1 MKQKF
6 LHHLG
11 VGAGFLGLIGWFWA
25 GRELGIMDWATQQ
38 VPPQFGGAGL
48 MVGIIVVMTPGFFI
62 WKWINRWL
70 ERTLSVTGI
79 YYEDAYYASMDKAQA
94 DKKKAQQKDS
104 QRRDQ
109 HHHEGRDNN
118 ANDNDKSDGGGSD
131 SGGDSGGDGGGGD

>member
-25 GRELGIMDWATQQ
+25 GRELGIMDWAAQQ

-48 MVGIIVVMTPGFFI
+48 MVGIIIVMTPGFYI
-62 WKWINRWL
+62 WKLINRWL
-70 ERTLSVTGI
+70 ERTLAVQGM
-79 YYEDAYYASMDKAQA
+79 YYEDEYYASMDKAA
-94 DKKKAQQKDS
+94 AAKKKAAQQD

-118 ANDNDKSDGGGSD
+118 GNDNDKNDGGGD
-131 SGGDSGGDGGGGD
+131 SGGGDGGGDGGGGD